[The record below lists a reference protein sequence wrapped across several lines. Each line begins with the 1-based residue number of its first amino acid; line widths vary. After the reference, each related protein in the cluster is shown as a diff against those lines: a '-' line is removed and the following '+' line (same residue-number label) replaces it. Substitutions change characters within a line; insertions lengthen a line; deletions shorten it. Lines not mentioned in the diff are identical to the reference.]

1 MFPQKLKDLLEGVGY
16 KCLQGDDQV
25 LVNDVVY
32 DSRRV
37 RPGCVFVCLIGS
49 AVDSHQ
55 YAAQA
60 VEAGAAAVVASR
72 RLELAKG
79 TLVLVEDTR
88 KAMAYMSAALFG
100 HPAAKLKTVGI
111 TGTKGKTTT
120 ACMIKTILEKGGI
133 KTGVIGTLGVIIG
146 DTTYPTNN
154 TTPESYDVQK
164 YLNQMVEEGCQC
176 AVMEASSLGLKWH
189 RTDGLVFDYEVFTN
203 FSPDHI
209 GENEHSCLEEYAAC
223 KGLLFQS
230 CKCRLKCSL
239 IQRIS
244 QFPYSCLIYLTAI
257 LPENNLFIL
266 KCFPDGLSGLLHIL
280 TGYIQTIYGNF
291 SPQCVRIHFMYIS
304 QQSSSQK

>member
-1 MFPQKLKDLLEGVGY
+1 MFTTKLKDLLEGVGY

-32 DSRRV
+32 DSRV

-120 ACMIKTILEKGGI
+120 ACMIKNHFGKGRKS

-146 DTTYPTNN
+146 GY
-154 TTPESYDVQK
+154 
-164 YLNQMVEEGCQC
+164 
-176 AVMEASSLGLKWH
+176 H
-189 RTDGLVFDYEVFTN
+189 
-203 FSPDHI
+203 
-209 GENEHSCLEEYAAC
+209 
-223 KGLLFQS
+223 
-230 CKCRLKCSL
+230 
-239 IQRIS
+239 
-244 QFPYSCLIYLTAI
+244 
-257 LPENNLFIL
+257 
-266 KCFPDGLSGLLHIL
+266 LSD
-280 TGYIQTIYGNF
+280 Q
-291 SPQCVRIHFMYIS
+291 
-304 QQSSSQK
+304 

>member
-1 MFPQKLKDLLEGVGY
+1 MKGRNNDVPTKIKDLLEGVGY

-176 AVMEASSLGLKWH
+176 AVMEASSLGVKNG
-189 RTDGLVFDYEVFTN
+189 TGPTGLCLITGFSPI

-230 CKCRLKCSL
+230 CKLGLVNIDDPACE
-239 IQRIS
+239 
-244 QFPYSCLIYLTAI
+244 T
-257 LPENNLFIL
+257 IL
-266 KCFPDGLSGLLHIL
+266 KDHTCELETFWFFQSPGPAEGL
-280 TGYIQTIYGNF
+280 
-291 SPQCVRIHFMYIS
+291 
-304 QQSSSQK
+304 

>member
-72 RLELAKG
+72 QLELAKG

-154 TTPESYDVQK
+154 TTPESYDVF
-164 YLNQMVEEGCQC
+164 EP
-176 AVMEASSLGLKWH
+176 
-189 RTDGLVFDYEVFTN
+189 DGGGRVPVRRD
-203 FSPDHI
+203 
-209 GENEHSCLEEYAAC
+209 G
-223 KGLLFQS
+223 GLLS
-230 CKCRLKCSL
+230 GVKM
-239 IQRIS
+239 
-244 QFPYSCLIYLTAI
+244 A
-257 LPENNLFIL
+257 
-266 KCFPDGLSGLLHIL
+266 PDRRA
-280 TGYIQTIYGNF
+280 
-291 SPQCVRIHFMYIS
+291 CV
-304 QQSSSQK
+304 

>member
-72 RLELAKG
+72 QLELAKG

-133 KTGVIGTLGVIIG
+133 KTGVNGTLGVIIG

-189 RTDGLVFDYEVFTN
+189 RTDGLVFDYGVFTN

-230 CKCRLKCSL
+230 CKLGLVNIDDPACETIPASLKPL
-239 IQRIS
+239 V
-244 QFPYSCLIYLTAI
+244 FPIPRPS
-257 LPENNLFIL
+257 
-266 KCFPDGLSGLLHIL
+266 
-280 TGYIQTIYGNF
+280 
-291 SPQCVRIHFMYIS
+291 
-304 QQSSSQK
+304 